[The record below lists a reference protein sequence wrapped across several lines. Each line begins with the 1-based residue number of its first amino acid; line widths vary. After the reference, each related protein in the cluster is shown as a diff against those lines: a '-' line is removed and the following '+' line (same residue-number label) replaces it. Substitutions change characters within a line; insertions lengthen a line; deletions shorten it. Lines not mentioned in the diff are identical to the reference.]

1 MPVILSKDTLTF
13 EPTVVVRS
21 EKGIV
26 YFRGT
31 EKELIELIQA
41 THNMAESIRL
51 DLDAD
56 NMDASNEQIAMKQ
69 YQEFSK
75 KYS

>member
-1 MPVILSKDTLTF
+1 MPIILSKDTLTF
-13 EPTVVVRS
+13 KPTVVVRS
-21 EKGIV
+21 EKGTV

-56 NMDASNEQIAMKQ
+56 NIDASNEMIAVKQ
-69 YQEFSK
+69 YQEFAK
-75 KYS
+75 KYA

>member
-1 MPVILSKDTLTF
+1 MPVILSKDKLTF
-13 EPTVVVRS
+13 EPTVVVSS
-21 EKGIV
+21 ENGIV

-56 NMDASNEQIAMKQ
+56 NIDASNEQIAIKQ